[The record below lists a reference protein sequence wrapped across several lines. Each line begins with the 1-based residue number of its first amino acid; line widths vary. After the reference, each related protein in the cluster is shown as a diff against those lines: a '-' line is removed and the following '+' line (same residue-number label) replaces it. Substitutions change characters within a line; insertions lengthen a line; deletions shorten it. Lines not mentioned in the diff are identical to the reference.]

1 MSQIDPNKKKQL
13 DANIREMLKKGA
25 SQEDVIRYANDF
37 NKKFALKKKDQG
49 EIPSAG
55 VSIPKEATSLLGGGV
70 EKQAQPSVSST
81 GIANFPFGKSST
93 TFQEQLSSGEAKVG
107 VEKQIDKRP
116 SFQDIDTKDL
126 KFTPTT
132 PVKTDMSGNPIS
144 VIPNEEINKNL
155 LRISKDKEEVERIKG
170 SEDFKIKQQQGVLPP
185 TSDLIER
192 GELKLEITTGDGGVS
207 DFLKPK
213 SFEEKIKQQ
222 VKDPIEKAKES
233 SKNFKINYDNLI
245 ESRDL
250 DLENPYLYY
259 SKEKDGDRE
268 VTAMYSEELPGINIQ
283 DFDGF
288 LRKNGY
294 LDQFNRALEKGDF
307 KSNQFGYSGNLMSE
321 KKLVDYLK
329 LYLEDKTQREFEKNA
344 ILYKKKN
351 PNATFEEIKENVK
364 VDGPTSQQELD
375 LYIKDNF
382 PNYAD
387 AVSKRKKKESDEY
400 QETLRNKGEFFSWQT
415 PKKVL
420 KGVYDT
426 TFKRVNELSSTVA
439 DVLGFEDIA
448 KQFRYEAE
456 EFAFENPQSR
466 DVTYVSGKKV
476 LFDGNDYLV
485 DQNGQIYD
493 YNIKKRVTDLFDKD
507 TYDSLIEAS
516 KKGVDDDMFSWT
528 GQTVQLTNVIAD
540 LSLQILA
547 TKGVGG
553 ATSLATRGLTKEG
566 LAMLSKIPI
575 SKEMASSAMAQ
586 TFLGY
591 SEGLETTYAAAKR
604 AGIKDYEAKEL
615 ANDAAIR
622 MAELYLITSGIS
634 PQTKAAFAK
643 KRNELISDAVESY
656 SKQGRKVYLNAIDN
670 AVVRLK
676 DFAEGGVRETAQ
688 EITQQAGT
696 VYGVNALTNEKV
708 GNDIVQSEITGDEL
722 ISMLPSTFIAGG
734 LPVMIRNKNN
744 GLFSRTNYLD
754 LLDTASNNV
763 DLSNKRLNE
772 LLSKDAIT
780 QEEYDKSKEDLR
792 VYASNKHRVPKNI
805 SPKIALDVMRSL
817 DEISKLENQK
827 KNLDPSFY
835 ENIDEQIN
843 QRREEVKKLYSQ
855 PIEEEEEKLPDVI
868 SINENATETQGEI
881 LLELDL
887 NPQKKVDNRSVSE
900 RQADAESKI
909 KRKDL
914 FTGVGEFSTELGGS
928 DKAAVPVSH
937 NENNGIEVVE
947 YAHPDTGEI
956 DVIVTGTSNN
966 DYVGFYR
973 LYENGKPTNKWSS
986 KFENKSRNKDNF
998 KTMISSVQDL
1008 LPEGHQYTEKTSIS
1022 TDGLRV
1028 WNQQLSKGYDLQYD
1042 ENGNVIT
1049 NRVRING
1056 DAITNELGI
1065 DVNKGN
1071 FESIRAT
1078 KEEFENIKKALI
1090 PYMEKL
1096 GLGPENI
1103 HYTSG
1108 GPAPG
1113 SKGSVS
1119 VDLPILTKSKTSD
1132 GKESKTENIQENSL
1146 PLFEKFSGI
1155 ETTKQKNKFTK
1166 ENPTIA
1172 FVDSNIDGIV
1182 NSVEGAQFVEC

>member
-37 NKKFALKKKDQG
+37 NNKFALKKKDQEG
-49 EIPSAG
+49 TPSAG
-55 VSIPKEATSLLGGGV
+55 VSTPREGTSLLDGGAV
-70 EKQAQPSVSST
+70 KQAQPSVSS
-81 GIANFPFGKSST
+81 FGETK
-93 TFQEQLSSGEAKVG
+93 TFQEQLSSGESKVG
-107 VEKQIDKRP
+107 IERQVDQKP

-132 PVKTDMSGNPIS
+132 PGKTDMSGKPVSI
-144 VIPNEEINKNL
+144 IPNEEINRNL
-155 LRISKDKEEVERIKG
+155 SRIARDKEEVSRIKE
-170 SEDFKIKQQQGVLPP
+170 SEDFKIKQQQGILPP

-192 GELKLEITTGDGGVS
+192 GELKLEITTDDGGVS

-245 ESRDL
+245 KSKDL

-307 KSNQFGYSGNLMSE
+307 KSTQFGYSGNLMGE

-439 DVLGFEDIA
+439 DVLGFEDTA
-448 KQFRYEAE
+448 NQFRYEAE
-456 EFAFENPQSR
+456 EFAFENPESR

-485 DQNGQIYD
+485 DKNGQIYD

-528 GQTVQLTNVIAD
+528 GQTVQVTSALAD
-540 LSLQILA
+540 MGLQILA
-547 TKGVGG
+547 TRGIGG

-566 LAMLSKIPI
+566 LAMLSKIPV
-575 SKEMASSAMAQ
+575 SKDMASSAIAQ
-586 TFLGY
+586 SFLGY

-643 KRNELISDAVESY
+643 KRNELISDAIEDY
-656 SKQGRKVYLNAIDN
+656 AKQGRKGYLNAIN
-670 AVVRLK
+670 NTVVKLK
-676 DFAEGGVRETAQ
+676 NFLEEGSKETGQ
-688 EITQQAGT
+688 ELIQQAGT
-696 VYGVNALTNEKV
+696 VYGVNSLVNEEAGK
-708 GNDIVQSEITGDEL
+708 DIVQSEITGDEI
-722 ISMLPSTFIAGG
+722 ISMIPSTFIAGG
-734 LPVMIRNKNN
+734 LPVMLKNKNS
-744 GLFSRTNYLD
+744 GLFSNTDYLD
-754 LLDTASNNV
+754 LLDTASNNS

-772 LLSKDAIT
+772 LLAKDVIT

-792 VYASNKHRVPKNI
+792 VYTYNKNKVPKNI
-805 SPKIALDVMRSL
+805 SPKIALDVMRKL
-817 DEISKLENQK
+817 DEIDKLQNQK

-835 ENIDEQIN
+835 EGVDEQIN
-843 QRREEVKKLYSQ
+843 TKREEIKSLFN
-855 PIEEEEEKLPDVI
+855 
-868 SINENATETQGEI
+868 NE
-881 LLELDL
+881 
-887 NPQKKVDNRSVSE
+887 P
-900 RQADAESKI
+900 
-909 KRKDL
+909 
-914 FTGVGEFSTELGGS
+914 
-928 DKAAVPVSH
+928 
-937 NENNGIEVVE
+937 
-947 YAHPDTGEI
+947 
-956 DVIVTGTSNN
+956 
-966 DYVGFYR
+966 
-973 LYENGKPTNKWSS
+973 
-986 KFENKSRNKDNF
+986 
-998 KTMISSVQDL
+998 
-1008 LPEGHQYTEKTSIS
+1008 
-1022 TDGLRV
+1022 
-1028 WNQQLSKGYDLQYD
+1028 
-1042 ENGNVIT
+1042 
-1049 NRVRING
+1049 
-1056 DAITNELGI
+1056 
-1065 DVNKGN
+1065 
-1071 FESIRAT
+1071 
-1078 KEEFENIKKALI
+1078 
-1090 PYMEKL
+1090 
-1096 GLGPENI
+1096 
-1103 HYTSG
+1103 
-1108 GPAPG
+1108 
-1113 SKGSVS
+1113 
-1119 VDLPILTKSKTSD
+1119 
-1132 GKESKTENIQENSL
+1132 KTENIQENSL
-1146 PLFEKFSGI
+1146 SLFEKFSGI
-1155 ETTKQKNKFTK
+1155 ETTKQKNKFVK

-1172 FVDSNIDGIV
+1172 FIDSNIDAVV
-1182 NSVEGAQFVEC
+1182 NSVEGAEFVEC

>member
-37 NKKFALKKKDQG
+37 NNKFALKKKDQEG
-49 EIPSAG
+49 TPSAG
-55 VSIPKEATSLLGGGV
+55 VSTPREGTSLLDGGV
-70 EKQAQPSVSST
+70 AKQAQPSVSS
-81 GIANFPFGKSST
+81 FGETK
-93 TFQEQLSSGEAKVG
+93 TFQEQLSSGESKVG
-107 VEKQIDKRP
+107 IERQVDQKP

-132 PVKTDMSGNPIS
+132 PGKTDMSGKPVSI
-144 VIPNEEINKNL
+144 IPNEEINRNL
-155 LRISKDKEEVERIKG
+155 SRIARDKEEVSRIKE
-170 SEDFKIKQQQGVLPP
+170 SEDFKIKQQQGILPP

-192 GELKLEITTGDGGVS
+192 GELKLEITTDDGGVS

-245 ESRDL
+245 KSKDL

-307 KSNQFGYSGNLMSE
+307 KSTQFGYSGNLMGE

-439 DVLGFEDIA
+439 DVLGFEDTA
-448 KQFRYEAE
+448 NQFRYEAE
-456 EFAFENPQSR
+456 EFAFENPESR

-485 DQNGQIYD
+485 DKNGQIYD

-528 GQTVQLTNVIAD
+528 GQTVQVTSALAD
-540 LSLQILA
+540 MGLQILA
-547 TKGVGG
+547 TRGIGG

-566 LAMLSKIPI
+566 LAMLSKIPV
-575 SKEMASSAMAQ
+575 SKDMASSAIAQ
-586 TFLGY
+586 SFLGY

-643 KRNELISDAVESY
+643 KRNELISDAIEDY
-656 SKQGRKVYLNAIDN
+656 AKQGRKGYLNAIN
-670 AVVRLK
+670 NTVVKLK
-676 DFAEGGVRETAQ
+676 NFLEEGSKETGQ
-688 EITQQAGT
+688 ELIQQAGT
-696 VYGVNALTNEKV
+696 VYGVNSLVNEEAGK
-708 GNDIVQSEITGDEL
+708 DIVQSEITGDEI
-722 ISMLPSTFIAGG
+722 ISMIPSTFIAGG
-734 LPVMIRNKNN
+734 LPVMLKNKNS
-744 GLFSRTNYLD
+744 GLFSNTDYLD
-754 LLDTASNNV
+754 LLDTASNNS

-772 LLSKDAIT
+772 LLAKDVIT

-792 VYASNKHRVPKNI
+792 VYTYNKNKVPKNI
-805 SPKIALDVMRSL
+805 SPKIALDVMRKL
-817 DEISKLENQK
+817 DEIDKLQNQK

-835 ENIDEQIN
+835 EGVDEQIN
-843 QRREEVKKLYSQ
+843 TKREEIKSLFN
-855 PIEEEEEKLPDVI
+855 
-868 SINENATETQGEI
+868 NE
-881 LLELDL
+881 
-887 NPQKKVDNRSVSE
+887 P
-900 RQADAESKI
+900 
-909 KRKDL
+909 
-914 FTGVGEFSTELGGS
+914 
-928 DKAAVPVSH
+928 
-937 NENNGIEVVE
+937 
-947 YAHPDTGEI
+947 
-956 DVIVTGTSNN
+956 
-966 DYVGFYR
+966 
-973 LYENGKPTNKWSS
+973 
-986 KFENKSRNKDNF
+986 
-998 KTMISSVQDL
+998 
-1008 LPEGHQYTEKTSIS
+1008 
-1022 TDGLRV
+1022 
-1028 WNQQLSKGYDLQYD
+1028 
-1042 ENGNVIT
+1042 
-1049 NRVRING
+1049 
-1056 DAITNELGI
+1056 
-1065 DVNKGN
+1065 
-1071 FESIRAT
+1071 
-1078 KEEFENIKKALI
+1078 
-1090 PYMEKL
+1090 
-1096 GLGPENI
+1096 
-1103 HYTSG
+1103 
-1108 GPAPG
+1108 
-1113 SKGSVS
+1113 
-1119 VDLPILTKSKTSD
+1119 
-1132 GKESKTENIQENSL
+1132 KTENIQENSL
-1146 PLFEKFSGI
+1146 SLFEKFSGI
-1155 ETTKQKNKFTK
+1155 ETTKQKNKFVK

-1172 FVDSNIDGIV
+1172 FIDSNIDAVV
-1182 NSVEGAQFVEC
+1182 NSVEGAEFVEC